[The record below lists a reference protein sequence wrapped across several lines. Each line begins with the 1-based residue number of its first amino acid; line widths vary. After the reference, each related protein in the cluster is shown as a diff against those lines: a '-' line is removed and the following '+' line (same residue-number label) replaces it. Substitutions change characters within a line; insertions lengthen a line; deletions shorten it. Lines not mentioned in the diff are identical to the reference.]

1 MSFVVKTRLVAPM
14 KARPHWVDDYGRNPM
29 RLGRPLAFG
38 RAENGGD
45 RSIGGPGRIDR
56 KSVV

>member
-14 KARPHWVDDYGRNPM
+14 KARAHWVDDYGRNPM

-45 RSIGGPGRIDR
+45 RSIGGPGPT
-56 KSVV
+56 S